1 MASYRAVVRHGLT
14 DNDVHDSVVLFDS
27 SVSPVVLANSNSSA
41 PAFVRD
47 TPAGQLSALCSDAI
61 ASFRRSF
68 GPQGW
73 ACVVAVALA

>member
-27 SVSPVVLANSNSSA
+27 SVSPVVLANSSA
-41 PAFVRD
+41 SAFVRD